1 MRKCDRSTQSTKDL
15 ALAAIR
21 HFGVLFLDPF
31 PKKGADS
38 RLTRFTFVS
47 LSFML
52 LVISAQAQP
61 PAQTEE
67 WKQLFNGKDLTGWK
81 HVGPGQM
88 TGEDGL
94 IRTHGGMGLLYWA
107 GGKLGN
113 CVIRVVFKMRD
124 HNDNSGVYIRTPIE
138 PREPWMPVHIL
149 KPAMAVVISMLRG
162 VNLGS
167 HNRIKMDAL
176 RARYESLKLR
186 DPQTYIQSG
195 NVIFRTEE
203 RNLAQLAKRIEN
215 GIEQK
220 FGFRPQVILRTTS
233 ERRDVI
239 ARNPFAKRRGIDPSK
254 LLVTFLASHPSPEAR
269 GQGS

>member
-67 WKQLFNGKDLTGWK
+67 WKQLFNGKELTGWK

-88 TGEDGL
+88 TVGDGL
-94 IRTHGGMGLLYWA
+94 IRTHGGNGTALLDGRQA
-107 GGKLGN
+107 GQ
-113 CVIRVVFKMRD
+113 
-124 HNDNSGVYIRTPIE
+124 
-138 PREPWMPVHIL
+138 
-149 KPAMAVVISMLRG
+149 
-162 VNLGS
+162 
-167 HNRIKMDAL
+167 
-176 RARYESLKLR
+176 LR
-186 DPQTYIQSG
+186 DP
-195 NVIFRTEE
+195 
-203 RNLAQLAKRIEN
+203 
-215 GIEQK
+215 
-220 FGFRPQVILRTTS
+220 
-233 ERRDVI
+233 
-239 ARNPFAKRRGIDPSK
+239 RGIQN
-254 LLVTFLASHPSPEAR
+254 A
-269 GQGS
+269 